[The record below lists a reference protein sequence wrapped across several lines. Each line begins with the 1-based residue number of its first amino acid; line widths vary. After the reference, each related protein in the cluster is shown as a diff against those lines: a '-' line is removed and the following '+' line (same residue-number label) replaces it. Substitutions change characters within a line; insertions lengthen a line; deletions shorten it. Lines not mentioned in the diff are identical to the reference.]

1 MQFRGQRT
9 PPLSELDIWTL
20 WKYGGERKK
29 RKNSGNKEKVGRKKV
44 GGHFPINIQ
53 IMIVLAFY
61 DNGYCIY
68 RECFGPLLS
77 KTFFGY
83 CSLYSWA
90 FPTCFW
96 SVSRHV
102 FSERW
107 LYIFFQFFGSSGF
120 IVCKSCISHR
130 PSSGLPVKHFFVLL
144 YYLIFFVT
152 MYFS

>member
-68 RECFGPLLS
+68 RECFGPLYLKPFLATVLFTVGHFQHVFGVFPGMFFQKGGS
-77 KTFFGY
+77 TFFSNSLALLD
-83 CSLYSWA
+83 SLYVNPV
-90 FPTCFW
+90 FPTGPAVVCLSNTFLYCFIT
-96 SVSRHV
+96 
-102 FSERW
+102 
-107 LYIFFQFFGSSGF
+107 LYF
-120 IVCKSCISHR
+120 
-130 PSSGLPVKHFFVLL
+130 L
-144 YYLIFFVT
+144 
-152 MYFS
+152 